1 METFERKAIRVWMRQ
16 VMETKGWSAT
26 RWANEAGTSPT
37 NITRFLSG
45 AKHTPSSS
53 TISRLSLVAG
63 SAPDL
68 SRNQF
73 ISPLVNTVI
82 VHDNQEEKIGVISV
96 FGLSGELKAYR
107 LGLNVPD
114 ARISEDD
121 IIVVRLQKEYKEGD
135 LILICNH
142 GDFFVGRQTERKSSL
157 YCLSGHRF
165 WKSDQVETIGRI
177 VQIINHLDDTA
188 MI

>member
-16 VMETKGWSAT
+16 VMENKGWSAT

-37 NITRFLSG
+37 NITRFLTG
-45 AKHTPSSS
+45 AKSTPSSS
-53 TISRLSLVAG
+53 TISKLSTVAG

-68 SRNQF
+68 TRNQF
-73 ISPLVNTVI
+73 IQAQVNSV
-82 VHDNQEEKIGVISV
+82 VVYDSQQGKVGVISV

-135 LILICNH
+135 LVLICNH

-157 YCLSGHRF
+157 YCLHDHKFCKTDG
-165 WKSDQVETIGRI
+165 VETIGRI